1 MRKEVIL
8 IMDYRYDE
16 GVRPR
21 KEMICPY
28 ITTNTR
34 EGGELH
40 TEQHATNCRKMDKIR
55 IKDNTKLGYKDFI
68 VGS

>member
-8 IMDYRYDE
+8 IMDYRSDE

-21 KEMICPY
+21 KEMICPC

-34 EGGELH
+34 EGGSYIPSSTPLIVE
-40 TEQHATNCRKMDKIR
+40 RW
-55 IKDNTKLGYKDFI
+55 TKSESKTTQN
-68 VGS
+68 